1 MKHRFCKRSRV
12 GEINFAGAI
21 VGLSVLVAIQI
32 LLWFVIGAP
41 IGLFHFLRGAAPLFP
56 RWLYLLFDLAA
67 HALLGVAIGAALCE
81 RRYHCEVQKYRGAF
95 YFLLAILFGYL
106 YYAFFFGISFFLVA
120 FVLSVMELLAL
131 LMAML
136 NFSRVVK
143 LSAFFSGLGCLWA
156 LYRAFLSFT
165 AFFSV

>member
-1 MKHRFCKRSRV
+1 MQHKIIKRRRV

-21 VGLSVLVAIQI
+21 VGIAVLVAIQI
-32 LLWFVIGAP
+32 LLWFVIGVP
-41 IGLFHFLRGAAPLFP
+41 MGLFHCLRGMISLLP
-56 RWLYLLFDLAA
+56 RWLYLLFDLAV

-81 RRYHCEVQKYRGAF
+81 RRHHCEVQKYRGAF

-106 YYAFFFGISFFLVA
+106 YYAFFFGVGFFLVA
-120 FVLSVMELLAL
+120 FVLSAMELLAL
-131 LMAML
+131 LIAML

-143 LSAFFSGLGCLWA
+143 ISAVLSGLGCLWA
-156 LYRAFLSFT
+156 FYRVFLSFT